1 MFFPFFCG
9 VGRGWFVLV
18 FLILFCLVLNLEVF
32 LFCLFAFYFVFVHLG
47 YCGLVGV
54 FLFGKMKEDEA

>member
-1 MFFPFFCG
+1 M
-9 VGRGWFVLV
+9 GRGWFVLV

-54 FLFGKMKEDEA
+54 FLFDKMKEDEA